1 MKTVLAALAVTS
13 AFLNAACGATTRS
26 GVDNATDPR
35 LTTSTVTFTT
45 LDDGK
50 DAKSA
55 VTVQL
60 LSDRNELAA
69 EVRSSGV
76 EFDDQTTSAPLAMSL
91 TGALPQRDVQN
102 SRLRLQLTPDGRDTW
117 SFDVRLTLGFSDNT
131 QRRFGWSGVVMD
143 ERNPER
149 TLALAGAGVD

>member
-1 MKTVLAALAVTS
+1 
-13 AFLNAACGATTRS
+13 
-26 GVDNATDPR
+26 
-35 LTTSTVTFTT
+35 VTFTT